1 MEELGPAFS
10 TAIPLLVVGIVL
22 IVQLRRGH
30 RARPL
35 NLVRMWLVPG
45 LFTLVVMSALTGRPP
60 TPLGWI
66 VFASG
71 MAVGAMIGWQRG
83 RLMQVSI
90 DPVTGKPMVAHS
102 AAAIIFLVAII
113 ALRTG
118 VKAWLGS
125 IDQMAGGVKTPHLLL
140 VLDASLGLALAT
152 IICQRIEMFLRAR
165 RLSGQSFV
173 KVVPSPE
180 AEN

>member
-10 TAIPLLVVGIVL
+10 TVIPLLVVGIAL
-22 IVQLRRGH
+22 IVR
-30 RARPL
+30 
-35 NLVRMWLVPG
+35 
-45 LFTLVVMSALTGRPP
+45 
-60 TPLGWI
+60 
-66 VFASG
+66 
-71 MAVGAMIGWQRG
+71 
-83 RLMQVSI
+83 
-90 DPVTGKPMVAHS
+90 
-102 AAAIIFLVAII
+102 LVAII

-125 IDQMAGGVKTPHLLL
+125 IDQMAGGVETPHLLL

-152 IICQRIEMFLRAR
+152 IICQRIELFLRAR